1 MLKKHLLVA
10 FLALAIMT
18 IAALS
23 TSVAPVA
30 AQGNNLDNCF
40 NGQGSLNSNLKVDT
54 NFQFRG
60 KALLLTLEEYDSGKT
75 ATLFGVYRGR
85 SGKPDNNGGY
95 IYDYTP
101 LADNCPLKNAIF
113 EAVRKK
119 YPGYAVKSKF

>member
-1 MLKKHLLVA
+1 MFKKHALVA
-10 FLALAIMT
+10 IMALVITAI
-18 IAALS
+18 ASLS
-23 TSVAPVA
+23 TSIAPVV
-30 AQGNNLDNCF
+30 AQRSSLDDCF
-40 NGQGSLNSNLKVDT
+40 NGQGSLNSNLRVDT

-85 SGKPDNNGGY
+85 SEKPDSNGGY

-101 LADNCPLKNAIF
+101 LADSCPLKGAIF

-119 YPGYAVKSKF
+119 YPGYVVKSKF

>member
-1 MLKKHLLVA
+1 MKKHIVQ
-10 FLALAIMT
+10 FTLALALAA

-23 TSVAPVA
+23 TSVAPVV
-30 AQGNNLDNCF
+30 AQRSSLDDCF

-60 KALLLTLEEYDSGKT
+60 KALLLTLEAYDSGKT

-85 SGKPDNNGGY
+85 SEKPDDNGGY
-95 IYDYTP
+95 IYNYTP

-113 EAVRKK
+113 EEVRQK
-119 YPGYAVKSKF
+119 YPGYKVTSKF